1 MSELESTQQELE
13 TIIEQLKANF
23 NPLDFMPPSQRE
35 IAKLTREELAAEYE
49 LVQAKQSPRSA
60 MQRTMIVYLFD
71 IQTIEEDGTSK

>member
-13 TIIEQLKANF
+13 AIIEQLKANF

-49 LVQAKQSPRSA
+49 LFETQKP
-60 MQRTMIVYLFD
+60 
-71 IQTIEEDGTSK
+71 EEDGTSK